1 MVKIISQILANS
13 ILLIYVLVIS
23 TKNFKYSSNIPT
35 VGNMKKETEINH

>member
-13 ILLIYVLVIS
+13 ILIHVLVIS
-23 TKNFKYSSNIPT
+23 IKKFKYSSNIPK